1 MPGVGGG
8 YRVMEGSPGC
18 ERTAIPGWPYR
29 LGEELT
35 SRMQGNHILSVDWQ
49 RLREGS
55 SLSAGVTTV
64 DHGEL
69 GC

>member
-1 MPGVGGG
+1 
-8 YRVMEGSPGC
+8 MEASPGC
-18 ERTAIPGWPYR
+18 ERTAVPGLPYR
-29 LGEELT
+29 LVEELT
-35 SRMQGNHILSVDWQ
+35 SRMQGNHILSVDWR

-55 SLSAGVTTV
+55 SLSVGVTTV

>member
-1 MPGVGGG
+1 
-8 YRVMEGSPGC
+8 MEGSPGC
-18 ERTAIPGWPYR
+18 ERTAVPGLPYR
-29 LGEELT
+29 LVELT
-35 SRMQGNHILSVDWQ
+35 SRMEGNHILSVDWR

-55 SLSAGVTTV
+55 SLRVEVTTV